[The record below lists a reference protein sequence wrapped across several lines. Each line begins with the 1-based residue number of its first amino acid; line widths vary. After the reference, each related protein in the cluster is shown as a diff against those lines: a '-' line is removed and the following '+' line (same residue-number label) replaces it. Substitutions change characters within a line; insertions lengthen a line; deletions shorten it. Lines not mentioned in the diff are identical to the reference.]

1 MNHPDMDERARGTS
15 VDELRRAA
23 VEAVGDIRA
32 YLASPE
38 GQRLRSRV
46 ASGLVIAAPVLARLP
61 LMRAS
66 RLGRLVGMAGGAAI
80 IVKLAEL
87 IRDWEPEPEA
97 GVEPIRP

>member
-1 MNHPDMDERARGTS
+1 MDERARGTS
-15 VDELRRAA
+15 VDDLRRAA
-23 VEAVGDIRA
+23 LEAVGDIRA

-61 LMRAS
+61 LMRVS
-66 RLGRLVGMAGGAAI
+66 RLGRLVGMAGGAAL

-87 IRDWEPEPEA
+87 IRDWEPEPGTE
-97 GVEPIRP
+97 VEPIQP

>member
-1 MNHPDMDERARGTS
+1 M
-15 VDELRRAA
+15 DELRRTAL
-23 VEAVGDIRA
+23 EAIGDIRS

-61 LMRAS
+61 WMRAS

-80 IVKLAEL
+80 IVKLADL
-87 IRDWEPEPEA
+87 IRDWEPDPEG
-97 GVEPIRP
+97 GVEPVLP